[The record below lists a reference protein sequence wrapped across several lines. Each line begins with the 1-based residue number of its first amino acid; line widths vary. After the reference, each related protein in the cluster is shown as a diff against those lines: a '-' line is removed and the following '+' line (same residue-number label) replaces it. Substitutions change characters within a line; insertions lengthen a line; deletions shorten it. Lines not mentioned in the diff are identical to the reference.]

1 MTNSPSLRVGLLGF
15 GSIGAKV
22 ASELDAGAVPGA
34 RVAAVLRRRADA
46 GPSAV
51 DSLAEL
57 LRRCDVVV
65 EAAGPAVL
73 REVAAQVLDTG
84 RDLVAVSV
92 GGLFEDGFVDRLPR
106 RGRLVLCSGAI
117 GGLDLLR
124 AAAFAGPLRRVRIT
138 SRKKPR
144 SLLQPWMEAWVADR
158 LKTMEPGDEP
168 VELFDGGVA
177 QAVQLFPN
185 NVNVAATVA
194 FAAGDRAL
202 VEVCVVADPAA
213 TRTAHVIEIDGSIGS
228 YRFEIANDPSP
239 RNPASS
245 AVVAYSVL
253 RSIADLRA
261 TGVRIG

>member
-1 MTNSPSLRVGLLGF
+1 MNSPSLRVGLLGF
-15 GSIGAKV
+15 GAIGAAV
-22 ASELDAGAVPGA
+22 ASALDADAVPGA
-34 RVAAVLRRRADA
+34 RVAAVLRRRSGG
-46 GPSAV
+46 GPSVV

-57 LRRCDVVV
+57 LCRCDVVV

-73 REVAAQVLDTG
+73 RDVAAEVLDAG
-84 RDLVAVSV
+84 LDLVAVSV

-117 GGLDLLR
+117 GGLDVLR

-144 SLLQPWMEAWVADR
+144 SLLRPWMAPGLVHR
-158 LKTMEPGDEP
+158 LETTTPGDEP
-168 VELFDGGVA
+168 IELFDGGVA
-177 QAVQLFPN
+177 QAVHLFPN
-185 NVNVAATVA
+185 NVNVAATLA
-194 FAAGDRAL
+194 FAAGDRAM
-202 VEVCVVADPAA
+202 VEVCVVADPAT
-213 TRTAHVIEIDGSIGS
+213 TRTVHVIEIDASIGS

-253 RSIADLRA
+253 RSIADLRPA
-261 TGVRIG
+261 GHRIG